1 MNNFVENII
10 ARVKKL
16 RLYRSFRIRIF
27 ILMLV
32 IGIVPTVVVQN
43 GILQNYENRAVNVR
57 TTEVSNQLTV
67 IANHLLF
74 YNYLQ
79 DTSSEI
85 INAELEQIS
94 SLYDGRVLIINANF
108 NVVKDTYGLSEGKTI
123 ISEEVIKCFKGST
136 VANYDRVNG
145 FIEITTPIVETL
157 KAPDDEHEMTVV
169 KGVMLT
175 SVSTDA
181 ITTTM
186 DILQR
191 KSLIIQLVICIAIFA
206 LAMMGSR
213 FLTDPFN
220 KVTTA
225 INEVKEGYTNEALQ
239 VPDYAETEHI
249 VDAFNQV
256 LRRMRILDA
265 SREEFVSNVSH
276 EFKTPLNAIEGYST
290 LLQDCDNLTPQQ
302 QEYVEKIIFNTQRLS
317 SLTGSILLLSKL
329 ENQQIPTGKSEYYLD
344 EQIRQTIVALEPV
357 WSEKNLEFDVDM
369 AEVRYYGNEPLMR
382 HVWSNLLSNAVK
394 FSPRDG
400 MIGIGIEEKADQII
414 VWVQDNGPGIPEA
427 AMKHIFNRFY
437 QADSSHKQEGNGL
450 GLSLVDKI
458 LRLEGGSITA
468 ENCPSG
474 GCKFTVYLRR

>member
-1 MNNFVENII
+1 MTKQKNKNVFSLRFRLVLLVAMELVVSVLVALWVSELLQRFLPDDLDVPLMLYLIVVSLCVGI
-10 ARVKKL
+10 LVTVFLSRLFFDPIKKL
-16 RLYRSFRIRIF
+16 RMAMSKVAEGDFTIKLHTKSSSREIQDIYSGFN
-27 ILMLV
+27 LMTDELHS
-32 IGIVPTVVVQN
+32 
-43 GILQNYENRAVNVR
+43 
-57 TTEVSNQLTV
+57 TEV
-67 IANHLLF
+67 
-74 YNYLQ
+74 LQ
-79 DTSSEI
+79 
-85 INAELEQIS
+85 
-94 SLYDGRVLIINANF
+94 
-108 NVVKDTYGLSEGKTI
+108 
-123 ISEEVIKCFKGST
+123 
-136 VANYDRVNG
+136 
-145 FIEITTPIVETL
+145 
-157 KAPDDEHEMTVV
+157 
-169 KGVMLT
+169 
-175 SVSTDA
+175 TD
-181 ITTTM
+181 
-186 DILQR
+186 
-191 KSLIIQLVICIAIFA
+191 
-206 LAMMGSR
+206 
-213 FLTDPFN
+213 
-220 KVTTA
+220 
-225 INEVKEGYTNEALQ
+225 
-239 VPDYAETEHI
+239 
-249 VDAFNQV
+249 
-256 LRRMRILDA
+256 
-265 SREEFVSNVSH
+265 FVSNVSH